1 MSWKKPLASLLAVLI
16 LVAFAGCNS
25 KMPDI
30 YYKDI
35 QIRWLAEEYTPETI
49 WFDNDWL
56 QKRSLAAAEG
66 LDLTSIEGLST
77 YLDNILPV
85 IQRYFA
91 RDEELTAIQHYD
103 NGIWQ
108 IRFDYQP
115 GENGWSRLD
124 YSTTIYFVSEKNGDI
139 VNYELWSIGGSEPW
153 KYTAERA
160 AQGQISM
167 GAIHL

>member
-1 MSWKKPLASLLAVLI
+1 MTRKRF
-16 LVAFAGCNS
+16 LVFFITICTLMAIGGCGAQR
-25 KMPDI
+25 PDI
-30 YYKDI
+30 RYQDI
-35 QIRWLAEEYTPETI
+35 QIQWLDEEYTPETI

-115 GENGWSRLD
+115 GENGWSRLG
-124 YSTTIYFVSEKNGDI
+124 YSTTIYFVSEKNGEI
-139 VNYELWSIGGSEPW
+139 VNYELWPIGGSEPW
-153 KYTAERA
+153 K
-160 AQGQISM
+160 
-167 GAIHL
+167 